1 LQFLGYRTERLFE
14 DRNDPLSCELLTFCL
29 PTIRSE
35 QDPKRL
41 RSNIADTQQC
51 ANKKGYRVCRSRWHV
66 KLQLPQ
72 PSLKETAL
80 AFVAHQSER
89 ALVASCG
96 IG

>member
-1 LQFLGYRTERLFE
+1 MSEW
-14 DRNDPLSCELLTFCL
+14 PI
-29 PTIRSE
+29 IRPE